1 MSNIFSKVTCHGLY
15 SENEVPCPTDSNKY
29 FTLSNSEGRW
39 DMVSQ
44 YVFCEYS
51 TEEKDD
57 ESLYLGYKKK
67 ISTFKYFSEENELYT
82 LEYLFPGMMALA

>member
-1 MSNIFSKVTCHGLY
+1 
-15 SENEVPCPTDSNKY
+15 
-29 FTLSNSEGRW
+29 
-39 DMVSQ
+39 MVSQ

-57 ESLYLGYKKK
+57 ESLYVGYKKK